1 MWNWRRDRQ
10 PCSRHW
16 SGDRN
21 WSCYRRLNV
30 EVPALIFVHLTVVTT
45 FLFSSDLMVRFGA
58 KADGAI
64 GVKRHRSPSFAP
76 WFQAYENPM
85 DRGRGLGGAAL
96 APL

>member
-1 MWNWRRDRQ
+1 MRQ
-10 PCSRHW
+10 IYVC
-16 SGDRN
+16 
-21 WSCYRRLNV
+21 
-30 EVPALIFVHLTVVTT
+30 
-45 FLFSSDLMVRFGA
+45 FGA

-96 APL
+96 VAAVAVARLIQHVPVRAALCLVAAVPRF